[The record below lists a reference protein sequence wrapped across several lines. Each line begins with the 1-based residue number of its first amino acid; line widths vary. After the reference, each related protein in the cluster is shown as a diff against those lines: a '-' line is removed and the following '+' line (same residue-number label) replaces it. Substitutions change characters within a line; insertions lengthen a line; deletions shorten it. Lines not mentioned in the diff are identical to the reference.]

1 MAAASSTAPP
11 PRGGA
16 REDDAA
22 YTLSYRHVFGVK
34 SDVRSNV
41 HFFDETQLVYP
52 VGHTTVL
59 YQTDQKTQRF
69 FPGTEGYQEITA
81 LTVSPNKR

>member
-1 MAAASSTAPP
+1 MAAASSSRAAP
-11 PRGGA
+11 

-22 YTLSYRHVFGVK
+22 YQLSYRHVFGVK
-34 SDVRSNV
+34 SDVPTNV

-52 VGHTTVL
+52 VGHTTVV

-81 LTVSPNKR
+81 VTVSPNKR